1 MQPHWHKLRWPITA
15 LALGSMAYAGLLH
28 ITRHP
33 LEVRLVHSF
42 AEPLRLAGRV
52 DAQLNMP
59 QPVQIEPIRAMTVK
73 VSEQAPINLSVSN
86 KTPVQVQVSNPDPIQ
101 IKVDEN
107 QPMQLD
113 VQPQGPVKVK
123 VGL

>member
-73 VSEQAPINLSVSN
+73 VSEAAPSSKPTMKAKLVFEASPSV
-86 KTPVQVQVSNPDPIQ
+86 KRARV
-101 IKVDEN
+101 
-107 QPMQLD
+107 
-113 VQPQGPVKVK
+113 VK
-123 VGL
+123 L